1 MSVIS
6 NKRIIE
12 FSANH
17 PDALKPLQSWRR
29 IIESQSFDNYSQLK
43 SIFGSMD
50 KVEDLIVFDICGNRY
65 RLITFISFPK
75 QICYIKQILTHA
87 IYDKGRWKK

>member
-1 MSVIS
+1 
-6 NKRIIE
+6 
-12 FSANH
+12 
-17 PDALKPLQSWRR
+17 
-29 IIESQSFDNYSQLK
+29 
-43 SIFGSMD
+43 MD

-65 RLITFISFPK
+65 RLITFISFSK

>member
-1 MSVIS
+1 MRVIS

-43 SIFGSMD
+43 SVFGTMD
-50 KVEDLIVFDICGNRY
+50 KVEDLIF
-65 RLITFISFPK
+65 LIFVEI
-75 QICYIKQILTHA
+75 A
-87 IYDKGRWKK
+87 ID